1 MSNQA
6 ASEYQFTEVLLD
18 ADRTLGTGGK
28 LGLIYPINL
37 HAMTGEIN
45 FFEDITK
52 GYVTATIVILD
63 DLGLMNEHIQLQGTE
78 TIKITIGGVEEE
90 AKNYSFTIEMK
101 VVSII
106 KQVKTNDKSS
116 VYAINAISKHA
127 YADSAVKVS
136 RSYTGQLEDIA
147 EKVLNSYLDV
157 EVDRNEKYI
166 AADEESMQG
175 RVKLVLPYISP
186 LESVDWLMERA
197 TGPDGSPYF
206 AWQTIWDQKEDGQ
219 DVMRFGTFKSMVGQ
233 GIKEAKANTEYQ
245 YVYSMGAPAKKVTA
259 LAQRKIIQ
267 SYENNNRED
276 TLRMIADGAVGSNV
290 SNLDTYTTQK
300 ISRHFNLGD
309 YIEQLKKE
317 VPEGKNLLGTAYD
330 PEHKL
335 KIEDKEDIA
344 ASFDARI
351 RNLVTSYGTYEWE
364 NSYHDVYDQ
373 SHLIN
378 KIKKSAIMSMLQ
390 KNLMDVTL
398 TGYNTLANKL
408 SVGDVVLLT
417 FDSQNTEDDAA
428 ELAKKDERT
437 SGFYL
442 ILNSRN
448 IFNGTRH
455 QTIVTGA
462 KVADML

>member
-6 ASEYQFTEVLLD
+6 ASQYQFAEVSLD

-28 LGLIYPINL
+28 LGLVYPLNL
-37 HAMTGEIN
+37 QAMTGEIN

-78 TIKITIGGVEEE
+78 TIKITIEGVEDE
-90 AKNYSFTIEMK
+90 AKNHSFTIEMK
-101 VVSII
+101 VVSIV
-106 KQVKTNDKSS
+106 KQAKIQDKAS
-116 VYAINAISKHA
+116 VFSINAISKHA

-157 EVDRNEKYI
+157 EVDRNKKYI
-166 AADEESMQG
+166 SSEEESMQG

-219 DVMRFGTFKSMVGQ
+219 DVMRFGTFKSMVGN
-233 GIKEAKANTEYQ
+233 GIKEAKADIEYQ
-245 YVYSMGAPAKKVTA
+245 YVYSIGAPAKKIGA
-259 LAQRKIIQ
+259 RGQRRIIK
-267 SYENNNRED
+267 SFENDNRED
-276 TLRMIADGAVGSNV
+276 TLRMITDGSVGSNV

-300 ISRHFNLGD
+300 MTRHFNLGD
-309 YIEQLKKE
+309 YIEQLKE
-317 VPEGKNLLGTAYD
+317 GIPEGKNLLATAYD
-330 PEHKL
+330 PEHIL

-344 ASFDARI
+344 ASFDARY

-390 KNLMDVTL
+390 KNLMNVNL

-428 ELAKKDERT
+428 EMARKDERT

-448 IFNGTRH
+448 IFNGPSHSTF
-455 QTIVTGA
+455 VTCA
-462 KVADML
+462 KVADII